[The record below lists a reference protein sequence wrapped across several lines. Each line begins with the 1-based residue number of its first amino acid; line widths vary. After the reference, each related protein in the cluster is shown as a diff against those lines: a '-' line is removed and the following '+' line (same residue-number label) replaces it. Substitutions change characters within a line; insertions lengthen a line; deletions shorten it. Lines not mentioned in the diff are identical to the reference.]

1 MEEKHEDDTFLTNHF
16 LIKSLLFLEFNA
28 MTKMCLMKE
37 LESCVD
43 TLSSYKDLRKDRIED
58 I

>member
-16 LIKSLLFLEFNA
+16 LIKSLLFLELNA
-28 MTKMCLMKE
+28 MTKMCLMEE

-43 TLSSYKDLRKDRIED
+43 SLSSYKDLRKERI
-58 I
+58 